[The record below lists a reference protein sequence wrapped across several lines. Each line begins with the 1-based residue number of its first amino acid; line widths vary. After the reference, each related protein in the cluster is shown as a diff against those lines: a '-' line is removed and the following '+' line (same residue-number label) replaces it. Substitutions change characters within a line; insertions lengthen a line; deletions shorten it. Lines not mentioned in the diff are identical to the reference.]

1 MKKLLPVIL
10 CFVAAQVG
18 AQTPLK
24 KDNRLQNN
32 FLQSA
37 PVVQE
42 QREGVSEVFEELEK
56 LIAVGEVRSLV
67 GYIGSQV
74 YLDVSGGSHGYF
86 SSNQALSLLESYFA
100 QRKPQS
106 FALKSIN
113 QRAPSPFATGTLDFV
128 YKGNRETAQV
138 YIALSQRDSLWL
150 MTQFTI
156 Y

>member
-1 MKKLLPVIL
+1 MKKLLPVIV
-10 CFVAAQVG
+10 CFLVVQAV
-18 AQTPLK
+18 AQTPFKKSEALK
-24 KDNRLQNN
+24 RNL
-32 FLQSA
+32 LPSA
-37 PVVQE
+37 PAVQE
-42 QREGVSEVFEELEK
+42 QREGVSEVFNELEK
-56 LIAVGEVRSLV
+56 LIAGGEVRQFV

-86 SSNQALSLLESYFA
+86 SSNQALSLLENYFA

-106 FALKSIN
+106 FTLLNVN
-113 QRAPSPFATGTLDFV
+113 QRAPSPFATGKLEYV
-128 YKGNRETAQV
+128 YKGNRESAQV